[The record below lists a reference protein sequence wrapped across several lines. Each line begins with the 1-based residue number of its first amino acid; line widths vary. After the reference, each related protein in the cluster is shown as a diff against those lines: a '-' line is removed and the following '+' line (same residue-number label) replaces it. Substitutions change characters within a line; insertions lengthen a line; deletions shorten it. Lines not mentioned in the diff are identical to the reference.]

1 MKYDIERASNTKWEK
16 KREIILKFIKNKFKH
31 TETHLYIVS

>member
-1 MKYDIERASNTKWEK
+1 MILNEK
-16 KREIILKFIKNKFKH
+16 KQKEENREIILKFIKNKFKH